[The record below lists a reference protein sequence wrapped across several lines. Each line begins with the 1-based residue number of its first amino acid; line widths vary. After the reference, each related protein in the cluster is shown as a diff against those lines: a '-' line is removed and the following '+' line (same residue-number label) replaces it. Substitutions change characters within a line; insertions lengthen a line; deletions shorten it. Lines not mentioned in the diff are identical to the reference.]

1 MSDALL
7 PRRVSRLVE
16 ILQLLIPHVLGSNP
30 THNFVLYL
38 PVSILRVIINVRC
51 AFTKKSESDSG
62 NTSTSYSTCLGSNPT
77 HNFVLYLPVSILR
90 VIINVRCAFTKK
102 SESSSG
108 NTSTSYS
115 HVLGSNPLT
124 TLFYICLCPF

>member
-51 AFTKKSESDSG
+51 AFTKKSKSSSG
-62 NTSTSYSTCLGSNPT
+62 NTSTSYSTCPG
-77 HNFVLYLPVSILR
+77 F
-90 VIINVRCAFTKK
+90 K
-102 SESSSG
+102 SHSQ
-108 NTSTSYS
+108 
-115 HVLGSNPLT
+115 
-124 TLFYICLCPF
+124 LCFISACVHSKGYN